1 MTKLREEL
9 MELDAGEKL
18 DKRYSNR
25 FEAVL
30 VVAKHARRLNL
41 ERLREKPE
49 EEETVEPEEKQ
60 PKVIAEAMNN
70 VLKGKVEFERPE
82 KT

>member
-1 MTKLREEL
+1 MTKPREEL

-49 EEETVEPEEKQ
+49 EGETVEPEEKQ
-60 PKVIAEAMNN
+60 PKVIAEAMSN
-70 VLKGKVEFERPE
+70 VLEGKVELERPE
-82 KT
+82 RT

>member
-1 MTKLREEL
+1 

-18 DKRYSNR
+18 DERYSNR
-25 FEAVL
+25 FEALL

-82 KT
+82 RT